1 MSGLNFLERLLD
13 GAAVEWKPLG
23 DVIVSLKTGLNPRQN
38 FQLNTEDAEGYYV
51 TVREIQNG
59 NIVFS
64 DKTDRVNKKA
74 LELINNRS
82 NLEIGDILF
91 SGTGTVGRNAVIEKQ
106 PENWNIKEG
115 VYVIKPI
122 HKIINP
128 QYLSHLLNSKEI
140 VKEYTKKIVGS
151 PVISLPMG
159 DLKKLQIPTP
169 CPDNPDRSLAIQAE
183 IVRILDTFT
192 ALTAELTAELSDRQ
206 KQYNY
211 YRDRLLTFGDEI
223 PVMQLSQCCVTIA
236 DGDHQAPPQTN
247 TGIPFIT
254 ISNVSNSY
262 QIDFTNTKFV
272 SEAYYSELDDKR
284 KARKNDILYTVV
296 GSFGIPVFINENK
309 KFTFQRHI
317 AILRPNGN
325 VIIPKYLYHVLRS
338 SDFLKQAHVVAV
350 GAAQKTITLTALN
363 RMKVP
368 VPPLAEQA
376 RIVAILD
383 KFDTLTHSISE
394 GLPREIALRH
404 KQYEH
409 YRDLLLSFPPP
420 LTPP

>member
-1 MSGLNFLERLLD
+1 MSDMNFLERLLD
-13 GAAVEWKPLG
+13 GVAVEWRMLEDIVSFRRGSFPQPYGNSEWYDGEGSLPFVQVVDVLDGKFELKENTKQRISKLAQPKSVFVEEG
-23 DVIVSLKTGLNPRQN
+23 TVIVTLQGTIGRVAVTQYDCYVDRTLAIFTNYISGINKKYFAYQLKSKFDIEKENARGSTLKTITKEE
-38 FQLNTEDAEGYYV
+38 FSKF
-51 TVREIQNG
+51 EI
-59 NIVFS
+59 
-64 DKTDRVNKKA
+64 
-74 LELINNRS
+74 
-82 NLEIGDILF
+82 
-91 SGTGTVGRNAVIEKQ
+91 
-106 PENWNIKEG
+106 
-115 VYVIKPI
+115 PI
-122 HKIINP
+122 
-128 QYLSHLLNSKEI
+128 
-140 VKEYTKKIVGS
+140 
-151 PVISLPMG
+151 
-159 DLKKLQIPTP
+159 P

>member
-1 MSGLNFLERLLD
+1 MSDMNFLERLLD
-13 GAAVEWKPLG
+13 GVAVEWKPLG
-23 DVIVSLKTGLNPRQN
+23 EIGELVRGNGLP
-38 FQLNTEDAEGYYV
+38 
-51 TVREIQNG
+51 
-59 NIVFS
+59 
-64 DKTDRVNKKA
+64 KTDFTESGVPAIHYGQIYTYYGLSTTSTKSFVSPETATKLRKVDKGDVVITNTSENLEDVGKA
-74 LELINNRS
+74 LFYF
-82 NLEIGDILF
+82 GDQQAVTGGHATIFKPCKNILGKYF
-91 SGTGTVGRNAVIEKQ
+91 AYFTQTVVFTSEKRKYAKGTKVIDVSATDMAK
-106 PENWNIKEG
+106 I
-115 VYVIKPI
+115 PI
-122 HKIINP
+122 PI
-128 QYLSHLLNSKEI
+128 
-140 VKEYTKKIVGS
+140 
-151 PVISLPMG
+151 
-159 DLKKLQIPTP
+159 P

-183 IVRILDTFT
+183 IVQILDAFT
-192 ALTAELTAELSDRQ
+192 ALTAELTAELSDRK

>member
-1 MSGLNFLERLLD
+1 MSGMNFLERLLD
-13 GAAVEWKPLG
+13 GGAVEWKPLG
-23 DVIVSLKTGLNPRQN
+23 EVAKIQRGRRLVKSELEEVGKYAVFQN
-38 FQLNTEDAEGYYV
+38 CMTPLGYYH
-51 TVREIQNG
+51 ESNAK
-59 NIVFS
+59 S
-64 DKTDRVNKKA
+64 DTTFIISA
-74 LELINNRS
+74 GAAG
-82 NLEIGDILF
+82 EIGYSDVDFWAADDVYYFL
-91 SGTGTVGRNAVIEKQ
+91 T
-106 PENWNIKEG
+106 PENLKSKFLYYFLLTQQTKILGQVRRASVPRLSKTAFEK
-115 VYVIKPI
+115 IPLPI
-122 HKIINP
+122 
-128 QYLSHLLNSKEI
+128 
-140 VKEYTKKIVGS
+140 
-151 PVISLPMG
+151 
-159 DLKKLQIPTP
+159 P

-192 ALTAELTAELSDRQ
+192 ALTAELTAEISDRK

-211 YRDRLLTFGDEI
+211 YRDRLLTFGDEV
-223 PVMQLSQCCVTIA
+223 PVMQLSQCCVSIA

-247 TGIPFIT
+247 IGIPFIT

-296 GSFGIPVFINENK
+296 GSFGIPVFIDDNR

-325 VIIPKYLYHVLRS
+325 VILPKYLYHVLRS
-338 SDFLKQAHVVAV
+338 SDFLKQAYAVAV

-368 VPPLAEQA
+368 VPSLEEQA
-376 RIVAILD
+376 RIIAILD

-394 GLPREIALRH
+394 GLPREIALRQ
-404 KQYEH
+404 KQYEY

-420 LTPP
+420 LTLP

>member
-1 MSGLNFLERLLD
+1 MSGMNFLERLLD
-13 GAAVEWKPLG
+13 GVTVEWKPLG
-23 DVIVSLKTGLNPRQN
+23 DV
-38 FQLNTEDAEGYYV
+38 AEIK
-51 TVREIQNG
+51 R
-59 NIVFS
+59 
-64 DKTDRVNKKA
+64 
-74 LELINNRS
+74 
-82 NLEIGDILF
+82 
-91 SGTGTVGRNAVIEKQ
+91 GTSI
-106 PENWNIKEG
+106 
-115 VYVIKPI
+115 
-122 HKIINP
+122 
-128 QYLSHLLNSKEI
+128 
-140 VKEYTKKIVGS
+140 TKKDVTDGEI
-151 PVISLPMG
+151 PVIAGGRTPAYFHNFSNREGQTIVIAGSGAYAGFVSWWEQPIFVSDAFTVKPYDGLLPKYCLHWLQGMQEQLHE
-159 DLKKLQIPTP
+159 LKSGGGVPHVYPRDVAPLQIPIP
-169 CPDNPDRSLAIQAE
+169 PLKIQAE

-192 ALTAELTAELSDRQ
+192 ALTAELTAELSDRK

-211 YRDRLLTFGDEI
+211 YRDRLLTFGDEV
-223 PVMQLSQCCVTIA
+223 PVMQLSQCCVSIA

-247 TGIPFIT
+247 IGIPFIT

-296 GSFGIPVFINENK
+296 GSFGIPVFIDDNR

-325 VIIPKYLYHVLRS
+325 VILPKYLYHVLRS
-338 SDFLKQAHVVAV
+338 SDFLKQAYAVAV

-368 VPPLAEQA
+368 VPSLEEQA
-376 RIVAILD
+376 RIIAILD

-394 GLPREIALRH
+394 GLPREIALRQ
-404 KQYEH
+404 KQYEY

>member
-1 MSGLNFLERLLD
+1 MSDMNFLERLLD
-13 GAAVEWKPLG
+13 GVAMEWKPLG
-23 DVIVSLKTGLNPRQN
+23 EIGELVRGNGLP
-38 FQLNTEDAEGYYV
+38 
-51 TVREIQNG
+51 
-59 NIVFS
+59 
-64 DKTDRVNKKA
+64 KTDFTESGVPAIHYGQIYTYYGLSTTSTKSFVSPETATKLRKVDKGDVVITNTSENLEDVGKA
-74 LELINNRS
+74 LFYF
-82 NLEIGDILF
+82 GDQQAVTGGHATIFKPCKNILGKYF
-91 SGTGTVGRNAVIEKQ
+91 AYFTQTVVFTSEKRKYAKGTKVIDVSATDMAK
-106 PENWNIKEG
+106 I
-115 VYVIKPI
+115 PI
-122 HKIINP
+122 PI
-128 QYLSHLLNSKEI
+128 
-140 VKEYTKKIVGS
+140 
-151 PVISLPMG
+151 
-159 DLKKLQIPTP
+159 P

-183 IVRILDTFT
+183 IVQILDAFT
-192 ALTAELTAELSDRQ
+192 ALTAELTAELSDRK

-394 GLPREIALRH
+394 GLPREIALRQ

>member
-23 DVIVSLKTGLNPRQN
+23 EVGQVRMCKRILKSQTSSEGGIPFYKIGTFGKEPDAYISKSLFEEYKSKYSYPKIG
-38 FQLNTEDAEGYYV
+38 EV
-51 TVREIQNG
+51 
-59 NIVFS
+59 
-64 DKTDRVNKKA
+64 
-74 LELINNRS
+74 LIS
-82 NLEIGDILF
+82 A
-91 SGTGTVGRNAVIEKQ
+91 SGTIGRTVIFDGEDSYFQDSNIIWIENDESIVLNKFLFYFYQIANWGISVGGTIQRLYNDNLRKLSI
-106 PENWNIKEG
+106 
-115 VYVIKPI
+115 PI
-122 HKIINP
+122 
-128 QYLSHLLNSKEI
+128 
-140 VKEYTKKIVGS
+140 
-151 PVISLPMG
+151 
-159 DLKKLQIPTP
+159 P
-169 CPDNPDRSLAIQAE
+169 CPDNPDRSLTIQAE

-192 ALTAELTAELSDRQ
+192 ALTTELTAELSDRQ

-211 YRDRLLTFGDEI
+211 YRDRLLTFWDEI

-383 KFDTLTHSISE
+383 KFDTLTHSIRE
-394 GLPREIALRH
+394 GLPREIALRQ
-404 KQYEH
+404 KQYEY

>member
-1 MSGLNFLERLLD
+1 MSDMNFLERLLD
-13 GAAVEWKPLG
+13 GVAMEWKPLG
-23 DVIVSLKTGLNPRQN
+23 EIGELVRGNGLP
-38 FQLNTEDAEGYYV
+38 
-51 TVREIQNG
+51 
-59 NIVFS
+59 
-64 DKTDRVNKKA
+64 KTDFTESGVPAIHYGQIYTYYGLSTTSTKSFVSPETATKLRKVDKGDVVITNTSENLEDVGKA
-74 LELINNRS
+74 LFYF
-82 NLEIGDILF
+82 GDQQAVTGGHATIFKPCKNILGKYF
-91 SGTGTVGRNAVIEKQ
+91 AYFTQTVVFTNEKRKYAKGIKVID
-106 PENWNIKEG
+106 
-115 VYVIKPI
+115 VSATDMA
-122 HKIINP
+122 KI
-128 QYLSHLLNSKEI
+128 
-140 VKEYTKKIVGS
+140 
-151 PVISLPMG
+151 
-159 DLKKLQIPTP
+159 QIPIP

-183 IVRILDTFT
+183 IVQILDAFT
-192 ALTAELTAELSDRQ
+192 ALTAELTAELSDRK

-394 GLPREIALRH
+394 GLPREIALRQ

>member
-1 MSGLNFLERLLD
+1 MSDMNFLERLLD
-13 GAAVEWKPLG
+13 GGAVEWKPLG
-23 DVIVSLKTGLNPRQN
+23 DV
-38 FQLNTEDAEGYYV
+38 AEIK
-51 TVREIQNG
+51 R
-59 NIVFS
+59 
-64 DKTDRVNKKA
+64 
-74 LELINNRS
+74 
-82 NLEIGDILF
+82 
-91 SGTGTVGRNAVIEKQ
+91 GTSI
-106 PENWNIKEG
+106 
-115 VYVIKPI
+115 
-122 HKIINP
+122 
-128 QYLSHLLNSKEI
+128 
-140 VKEYTKKIVGS
+140 TKKDVTDGEI
-151 PVISLPMG
+151 PVIAGGRTPAYFHNFSNREGQTIVIAGSGAYAGFVSWWEQPIFVSDAFTVKPYDGLLPKYCLHWLQGMQEQLHE
-159 DLKKLQIPTP
+159 LKSGGGVPHVYPRDVAPLQIPIP
-169 CPDNPDRSLAIQAE
+169 PLKIQAE

-192 ALTAELTAELSDRQ
+192 ALTAELTAELSDRK

-211 YRDRLLTFGDEI
+211 YRDRLLTFGDEV
-223 PVMQLSQCCVTIA
+223 PVMQLSQCCVSIA

-247 TGIPFIT
+247 IGIPFIT

-296 GSFGIPVFINENK
+296 GSFGIPVFIDDNR

-325 VIIPKYLYHVLRS
+325 VILPKYLYHVLRS
-338 SDFLKQAHVVAV
+338 SDFLKQAYAVAV

-368 VPPLAEQA
+368 VPSLEEQA
-376 RIVAILD
+376 RIIAILD

-394 GLPREIALRH
+394 GLPREIALRQ
-404 KQYEH
+404 KQYEY